1 MDYINNFGKENWQLI
16 LLRTKSK
23 FLNYDIKIKSMFKF
37 LKNFMNNKKSTFTN
51 DLDSV
56 HRILK
61 TDFKKNPDP
70 QEDEIIFGCGCFWGA
85 EKCFWKLPGVVTTSV
100 GYAGGDKSNPTYYEV
115 CSGLTGHAE
124 VVRVIWNKSE
134 IDISDLLK
142 MFWECHD
149 PTQKNRQ
156 GNDIGTQY
164 RSAIYYKNE
173 KNKKIILASKEQ
185 YQKELNKKNLGL
197 IETEIKIID
206 NYFFAEKNHQQYL
219 ASAGSR
225 QYCSA
230 SPTKVKL
237 GNFIGSNYK
246 LEDNIWENFNWD
258 VDKCVLR
265 SDNNPIKNKI

>member
-1 MDYINNFGKENWQLI
+1 
-16 LLRTKSK
+16 
-23 FLNYDIKIKSMFKF
+23 MFKF
-37 LKNFMNNKKSTFTN
+37 LKKFMNNDELTLSDTNYST
-51 DLDSV
+51 

-61 TDFKKNPDP
+61 TDIKKEPNF

-100 GYAGGDKSNPTYYEV
+100 GYAGGDKINPSYYEV
-115 CSGLTGHAE
+115 CSGLTGHSE
-124 VVRVIWNKSE
+124 VVRVIWNKSK
-134 IDISDLLK
+134 IDVSDLLK

-149 PTQKNRQ
+149 PTQENRQ

-164 RSAIYYKNE
+164 RSAIYLKNE
-173 KNKKIILASKEQ
+173 NNKKIILASKEQ

-197 IETEIKIID
+197 IKTEIKIID
-206 NYFFAEKNHQQYL
+206 NYFFAEQYHQQYL
-219 ASAGSR
+219 ASKGSR

-237 GNFIGSNYK
+237 GTFSGSNYK
-246 LEDNIWENFNWD
+246 LKNNIWENFNWE

-265 SDNNPIKNKI
+265 SDNNPIKNNI

>member
-1 MDYINNFGKENWQLI
+1 
-16 LLRTKSK
+16 
-23 FLNYDIKIKSMFKF
+23 MFEF
-37 LKNFMNNKKSTFTN
+37 LKNFMKNEDPTLINELNSF
-51 DLDSV
+51 

-61 TDFKKNPDP
+61 TDIKVEPSLN
-70 QEDEIIFGCGCFWGA
+70 EDEIFFGCGCFWGA

-100 GYAGGDKSNPTYYEV
+100 GYAGGEKSNPTYYEV
-115 CSGLTGHAE
+115 CSGLTGHSE
-124 VVRVIWNKSE
+124 VVRVIWKKSE

-156 GNDIGTQY
+156 GNDMGTQY

-173 KNKKIILASKEQ
+173 YNKKIINDSKEQ
-185 YQKELNKKNLGL
+185 YQKELNKFNLGL
-197 IETEIKIID
+197 IETEIKMID
-206 NYFFAEKNHQQYL
+206 KYFFAETYHQQYL
-219 ASAGSR
+219 ASPGAR

-237 GNFIGSNYK
+237 GTFSGCNYK
-246 LEDNIWENFNWD
+246 LKDYIWENFDWD

-265 SDNNPIKNKI
+265 SDNNPIKINF

>member
-1 MDYINNFGKENWQLI
+1 
-16 LLRTKSK
+16 
-23 FLNYDIKIKSMFKF
+23 MFKF
-37 LKNFMNNKKSTFTN
+37 LKNIMNNEESTLKN
-51 DLDSV
+51 DFNSV

-61 TDFKKNPDP
+61 TEIKKEPYF

-100 GYAGGDKSNPTYYEV
+100 GYAGGKKSNPTYYEV
-115 CSGLTGHAE
+115 CSGLTDHSE
-124 VVRVIWNKSE
+124 VVRVIWNKSQ

-164 RSAIYYKNE
+164 RSAIYYKNDN
-173 KNKKIILASKEQ
+173 NKKIILASKEH
-185 YQKELNKKNLGL
+185 YQKELNKINLGL

-206 NYFFAEKNHQQYL
+206 TYYYAENYHQQYL
-219 ASAGSR
+219 ASSGSR

-237 GNFIGSNYK
+237 GDFNGSNYK
-246 LEDNIWENFNWD
+246 LKDFIWENFNWE

-265 SDNNPIKNKI
+265 SDNNPIINNI